1 MDDAIGGLIGGLI
14 VLGITFFVIIY
25 IIIPGI
31 LIIVSATVSAG
42 AVTGGWVSLRNYFF
56 AFRDNVK
63 PERITS

>member
-1 MDDAIGGLIGGLI
+1 MDDAIGEIIGGLI
-14 VLGITFFVIIY
+14 VLGIAFFVIVY

-31 LIIVSATVSAG
+31 LIIVSLTASVG
-42 AVTGGWVSLRNYFF
+42 AVTGGGVSLHNYFL